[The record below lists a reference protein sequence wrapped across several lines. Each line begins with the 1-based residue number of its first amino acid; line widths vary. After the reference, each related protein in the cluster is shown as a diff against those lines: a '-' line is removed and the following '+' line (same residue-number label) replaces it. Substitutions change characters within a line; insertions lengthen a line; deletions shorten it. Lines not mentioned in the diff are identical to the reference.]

1 MTKNKRYNLLIAEA
15 DKNFREGNY
24 AKTEELFLEAF
35 KIKCE
40 LKDRIN
46 YALALIYREKYNLA
60 EENYK
65 FLLDNFSNI
74 AGIYS
79 GYALLLMKLE
89 RYQEVIEM
97 ASKELDII
105 NEETEYG
112 KKLKQ
117 LALSNIAES
126 YYHLEDYD
134 NMSLYARKS
143 LDYGFDSKTTGLL
156 YLKASNDKNYE
167 MVLKY
172 ALDIYTND
180 PEYVG
185 ASYFLALAYHDIGD
199 KEKAEKYFL
208 EEVSRPDPQVFSYFY
223 LSLYCVERKEYDKA
237 LGYSLKCLEVYKDDD
252 DVWYNLGCI
261 YALTFDYSSA
271 YNCFKASI
279 LIDSANI
286 EIMKNDIELDKF
298 RLSNEYLELLKL
310 QN

>member
-1 MTKNKRYNLLIAEA
+1 MNKNKKYKLLIEKA
-15 DKNFREGNY
+15 DNMFLSGNY
-24 AKTEELFLEAF
+24 EEAEKLFLDAF
-35 KIKCE
+35 QIKCE

-46 YALALIYREKYNLA
+46 YALALIYREKYGLA

-65 FLLDNFSNI
+65 FLLENFPNI
-74 AGIYS
+74 GGIYS

-89 RYQEVIEM
+89 RYQEVIDM
-97 ASKELDII
+97 ASKELSII
-105 NEETEYG
+105 NEETDYG

-126 YYHLEDYD
+126 YYHLDDYE
-134 NMSLYARKS
+134 NMALYAEKS
-143 LDYGFDSKTTGLL
+143 LAYGFDSKTTALL

-167 MVLKY
+167 MELKY
-172 ALDIYTND
+172 ALDIYTMD
-180 PEYVG
+180 PDYVG
-185 ASYFLALAYHDIGD
+185 ASYFLAMAYHDTGD
-199 KEKAEKYFL
+199 KIRAEKYFL
-208 EEVSRPDPQVFSYFY
+208 EEVSKPNFQVFSYFY

-237 LGYSLKCLEVYKDDD
+237 LGYSLKCLEAYKDDD

-261 YALTFDYSSA
+261 YALTYDYSNA

-279 LIDSANI
+279 LIDNANI
-286 EIMKNDIELDKF
+286 EIMKNDTELDNF